1 MLKSVETSVQLS
13 GGSGEKLQP
22 EGRAEDTRSAPWALG
37 GHGRC
42 SEDIPGV
49 GGWGVALTLVL
60 SPNNTGSPAVGVP
73 GVCLLQPLRP
83 IRVSTFP
90 SFLWLN
96 SSLLHESTDCGSV
109 LSWMD
114 MWAASSL
121 KSS

>member
-1 MLKSVETSVQLS
+1 MLKSAETSVQLS
-13 GGSGEKLQP
+13 EGSGEKLQA
-22 EGRAEDTRSAPWALG
+22 EGHVEDTCSAPWALC

-49 GGWGVALTLVL
+49 GGWGVALVL
-60 SPNNTGSPAVGVP
+60 SQNNTGSPAVGVP

-96 SSLLHESTDCGSV
+96 SSLLHASTDCGSV
-109 LSWMD
+109 LLWMD